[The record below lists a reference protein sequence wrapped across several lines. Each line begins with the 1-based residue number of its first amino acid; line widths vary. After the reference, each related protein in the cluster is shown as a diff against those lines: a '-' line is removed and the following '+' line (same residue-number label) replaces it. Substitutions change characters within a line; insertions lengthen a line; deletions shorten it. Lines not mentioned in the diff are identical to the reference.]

1 MKERIKEYAWVLMA
15 LFMIVFCIL
24 AYQIVNVE
32 TIGAYEVTEMTEE
45 DIAEEMFWDDLENL
59 ALATM
64 AECGYVPE
72 DECIRAT
79 CDVMINRYASPN
91 FPNTFYGVFSQPGQY
106 STFRLYNTINP
117 TDRVYTICRE
127 QLEYFWSH
135 GETQHPGAF
144 YFRTGHYHGF
154 GKPLYKV
161 GAHYFSGV

>member
-1 MKERIKEYAWVLMA
+1 MKK
-15 LFMIVFCIL
+15 MIFLCLVFIL
-24 AYQIVNVE
+24 LLVAAYQIVDDPDLVGAK
-32 TIGAYEVTEMTEE
+32 TIEATPD

-72 DECIRAT
+72 DECIRTT

-91 FPNTFYGVFSQPGQY
+91 FPDTFYGVFSQPGQY

-154 GKPLYKV
+154 GTPLYKV
-161 GAHYFSGV
+161 GAHYFSGL